1 MEEDEGASAAPRP
14 DGGAAT
20 CEEGHADPAER
31 AFGQGPP
38 AERAFGQ
45 GPGDEEPSETGDA
58 AGREGVRHESQACP
72 YHDGYDWDAYASFHG
87 CVHFVD
93 EMPVPACA
101 GGGGGARTMPVY
113 SADPMRKQATLGL
126 PRLLAL
132 LLGIWGVQWRSW
144 AAGGLGG
151 RHGPGVRC

>member
-1 MEEDEGASAAPRP
+1 MEEDEGGSAAPRP

-101 GGGGGARTMPVY
+101 GGRGA
-113 SADPMRKQATLGL
+113 
-126 PRLLAL
+126 
-132 LLGIWGVQWRSW
+132 
-144 AAGGLGG
+144 
-151 RHGPGVRC
+151 HVRCLCTLLTP